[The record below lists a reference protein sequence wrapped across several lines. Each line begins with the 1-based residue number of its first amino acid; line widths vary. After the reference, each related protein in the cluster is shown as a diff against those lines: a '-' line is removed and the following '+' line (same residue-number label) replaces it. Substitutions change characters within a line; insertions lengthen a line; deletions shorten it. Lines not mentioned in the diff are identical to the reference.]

1 MHNNNFTRTYYLFL
15 PLFAPLSLLGM
26 GGVDLHDNALG
37 NYRIGIRGK
46 KWWWPLFTNTLSN
59 MMVNAW
65 KLHCLVAKNNNS
77 SPMPQLE
84 FRCQVTRALLT
95 SEKNVQNASRDRPE
109 ANINDTKHFP
119 GKRGVD
125 VPPRRCKVCSSKTPF
140 ICVKCNV
147 NLHAKCFGKY
157 YKHH

>member
-1 MHNNNFTRTYYLFL
+1 
-15 PLFAPLSLLGM
+15 M

-65 KLHCLVAKNNNS
+65 KLHCLVAKTEKSNI
-77 SPMPQLE
+77 MPQLE
-84 FRCQVTRALLT
+84 FRCQVTRALLS
-95 SEKNVQNASRDRPE
+95 SEKTDQDLNNVPGTSNASRHSDA

-119 GKRGVD
+119 GKRGDD

-157 YKHH
+157 YKHQ